1 MCLWNAETDFFSI
14 NLPAEPTERTNE
26 IRAIVT
32 VCEGRGT
39 CFRIS
44 TELRYIAESEWDW
57 KVRRLSENEF
67 LINIP
72 STVVLK
78 LL

>member
-1 MCLWNAETDFFSI
+1 MCAYGMPRQIFLVLIYLLSQLA
-14 NLPAEPTERTNE
+14 
-26 IRAIVT
+26 T

-57 KVRRLSENEF
+57 KVRRLFENEF